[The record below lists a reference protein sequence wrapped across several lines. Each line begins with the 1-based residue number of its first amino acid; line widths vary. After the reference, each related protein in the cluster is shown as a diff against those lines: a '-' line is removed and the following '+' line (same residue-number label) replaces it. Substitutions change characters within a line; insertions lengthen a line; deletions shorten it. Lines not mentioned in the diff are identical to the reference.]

1 MNVCDHDFPVCPAM
15 TAVTGKRK
23 RRVHIAEPHY
33 SQDAGEQVADVDRL
47 QALLRQNFE
56 SKFEP
61 LESSLLASSQDPFL
75 NESIEAEEDSTVWN
89 GISDENGEK
98 TEAIVVD
105 YQSTGKHRIDV
116 SKEDLK
122 HFMVWRA

>member
-1 MNVCDHDFPVCPAM
+1 M

-23 RRVHIAEPHY
+23 RRVHIAEPY
-33 SQDAGEQVADVDRL
+33 SFQDAGEQAADVDRL

-61 LESSLLASSQDPFL
+61 LESSLPAPSQDPFL
-75 NESIEAEEDSTVWN
+75 NNSIGAKDDSADWN
-89 GISDENGEK
+89 GISDVNGEG

-105 YQSTGKHRIDV
+105 YQSTGKHRIDI

-122 HFMVWRA
+122 HFMVWQA